1 MCFFGGND
9 TPVPKPP
16 PPPAAAPVE
25 QEQAVQE
32 SMDRERR
39 RQAAAMGQRSTILT
53 GAMGVAEPATTT
65 KKTLLGA

>member
-1 MCFFGGND
+1 MCFFD
-9 TPVPKPP
+9 STPTPTPTAPP
-16 PPPAAAPVE
+16 SAAPIE

-32 SMDRERR
+32 SVDRERR

-53 GAMGVAEPATTT
+53 GSMGVAEPAATT